1 MESPLTPEIV
11 RELQEIAKLDHEEQ
25 KKILPE
31 FLKKLTPEQ
40 IEYIKKQQGEQQGGC
55 LFCSIVEGKIPVK
68 KIYEDYEVLAF
79 LDIHPANPG
88 HVLVIPKKH
97 VQFSTQLEDVRIFEV
112 ANNAAKVIY
121 FKLVKDTNIFI
132 ANGNNAGQRL
142 NHLVVHVIPRE
153 NDDKISFVWQGK
165 EIDEK
170 ELDKLMM
177 LLRFQP
183 GVRKE
188 IKVEDAEEM
197 LYDDYRIP

>member
-1 MESPLTPEIV
+1 M
-11 RELQEIAKLDHEEQ
+11 
-25 KKILPE
+25 
-31 FLKKLTPEQ
+31 
-40 IEYIKKQQGEQQGGC
+40 
-55 LFCSIVEGKIPVK
+55 
-68 KIYEDYEVLAF
+68 
-79 LDIHPANPG
+79 
-88 HVLVIPKKH
+88 
-97 VQFSTQLEDVRIFEV
+97 
-112 ANNAAKVIY
+112 
-121 FKLVKDTNIFI
+121 
-132 ANGNNAGQRL
+132 
-142 NHLVVHVIPRE
+142 IPRE